1 MNDNNGFTVWLT
13 GLPYSGK
20 KQLAGMLAA
29 ELESLGWNVEILDG
43 GKIRREYEEGLG
55 FSMEEVTQ
63 NIKRI
68 GFECKMLTE
77 TGAVAIAVTI
87 SPYKK
92 QRDKLREEIGRF
104 VEVYCRAPMNVL
116 QKRDTKGLYKA
127 AECGDYADV
136 AGISA
141 PYEKPDKPE
150 VDFDSSKESFE
161 DVLAKLLSTLQ
172 MLGYIE
178 DIGHKVLTDEEEEL
192 IRKHLQ
198 DLGYI

>member
-1 MNDNNGFTVWLT
+1 MKHEHGFTVWFT
-13 GLPYSGK
+13 GLPFSGK

-29 ELESLGWNVEILDG
+29 ELESVGWKVEILDG
-43 GKIRREYEEGLG
+43 GKIRREYEKSLG
-55 FSMEEVTQ
+55 YSKKDVIS

-87 SPYKK
+87 SPYKA
-92 QRDKLREEIGRF
+92 QRNELRDTIGRF
-104 VEVYCRAPMNVL
+104 AEVFCHAPMIIL
-116 QKRDTKGLYKA
+116 KKRDTKGLYKA
-127 AECGDYADV
+127 AEKGETADV

-141 PYEKPDKPE
+141 PYETPDKPE
-150 VDFDSSKESFE
+150 VDFDSSKESYE
-161 DVLAKLLSTLQ
+161 DGLATVLHTLQ

-178 DIGHKVLTDEEEEL
+178 KIGGRILKEEEEDL
-192 IRKHLQ
+192 IRKRLQ

>member
-1 MNDNNGFTVWLT
+1 MNNNKGFTVWLT

-20 KQLAGMLAA
+20 KQMAGMLAA
-29 ELESLGWNVEILDG
+29 ELESRGWKVEILDG
-43 GKIRREYEEGLG
+43 GKIRRAYEAGLG
-55 FSMEEVTQ
+55 YSKDEVTQ

-92 QRDKLREEIGRF
+92 QRDELREEIGRF
-104 VEVYCRAPMNVL
+104 IEVYCHAPMKTL
-116 QKRDTKGLYKA
+116 KKRDTSGLYVA
-127 AECGDYADV
+127 AEKGEIADV

-150 VDFDSSKESFE
+150 VDFDSAKESFE
-161 DVLAKLLSTLQ
+161 DGLAKLLGSLHV
-172 MLGYIE
+172 LGYIE
-178 DIGHKVLTDEEEEL
+178 DIGDKVLTDEEEEL
-192 IRKHLQ
+192 IRKRLQ